1 MKILQ
6 FLQTDSGLAFLHFTQ
21 TIMFSTMVYILA
33 AEYRR
38 TKRDDLIFKIIAS
51 ASITAINIATTTVLI
66 LKVFYNIVLSQ
77 TILPL
82 LFNALFAIIVLALAR
97 AFIFNFINNKTRFD
111 LLIKYGMGFV
121 LLSYLM
127 IQAYWL
133 YIFQPGMIFAESF
146 LQLLFSIFFLIVLG
160 FSIFYLI
167 KFRKSYRIRLV
178 LAFGS
183 IAVAQFINIYGVL
196 VPDLPGGLIILRAA
210 APLFVPTMFGSVV
223 FKELI
228 ESVVIMAD
236 HLRNVFE
243 NQRTLVFDLMKISG
257 DLTNNSD
264 QLVKMSLDGWRK
276 LSSVVENIYAQE
288 EERKNING
296 LTVSSTGLVEDMVNS
311 VSISAIQDTSVFSND
326 EKGEK
331 MDQESIE
338 KSIEEMENFLSE
350 NKKQFNDIGILLSDL
365 HTVSGSIEE
374 ALENLNEISDQ
385 INMLALNAAIEAARA
400 GEHGR
405 GFSIVAD
412 EVTKLADYS
421 RVNSDSIKKQIVSI
435 VNSIDGLGQKIQSG
449 KENIEHSVKKMS
461 VLNNFFTDVSFT
473 ADLFEAMVATR
484 NELFL
489 NQQSI
494 SEKIYSNMKSTNTLL
509 EKHSENATIMK
520 ESISNHIRDI
530 EAIAGVSDEIND
542 MIRNLNDKT
551 NEIILMAEKL
561 ETLTH

>member
-1 MKILQ
+1 MKIWQ
-6 FLQTDSGLAFLHFTQ
+6 FLQTDAGLAFLHFTQ

-38 TKRDDLIFKIIAS
+38 TRRDDLIFKLIAS
-51 ASITAINIATTTVLI
+51 TSITAINIATTTVLV
-66 LKVFYNIVLSQ
+66 LKVFYDVTLSQ
-77 TILPL
+77 KVLPL

-97 AFIFNFINNKTRFD
+97 AFIYNFIHNKKRFD
-111 LLIKYGMGFV
+111 TVIRIGMGFV
-121 LLSYLM
+121 LISYIGIQIFWLS
-127 IQAYWL
+127 
-133 YIFQPGMIFAESF
+133 IFEPGMFFAKSF
-146 LQLLFSIFFLIVLG
+146 LQLLFSIFFMFMLG
-160 FSIFYLI
+160 LSIYYLV
-167 KFRKSYRIRLV
+167 KFRKSYRVRLG

-196 VPDLPGGLIILRAA
+196 VPEMPGALKILRAA

-228 ESVVIMAD
+228 ESVVTMAD
-236 HLRNVFE
+236 HLRTVFE
-243 NQRTLVFDLMKISG
+243 NQRSLVFDLMKMGG

-264 QLVKMSLDGWRK
+264 QLVRMSLDGWQK

-288 EERKNING
+288 EERKNINN
-296 LTVSSTGLVEDMVNS
+296 LTDSSTGLVEEMVNS
-311 VSISAIQDTSVFSND
+311 VSVSAVQNTSIFAKNND
-326 EKGEK
+326 ESKVS
-331 MDQESIE
+331 QEDIE
-338 KSIEEMENFLSE
+338 KSIQDMEKFLNE
-350 NKKQFNDIGILLSDL
+350 NRQQFDDIYQLLSDL
-365 HTVSGSIEE
+365 HGVSDSIGQS
-374 ALENLNEISDQ
+374 LENLNEISDQ

-412 EVTKLADYS
+412 EVTKLADHS
-421 RVNSDSIKKQIVSI
+421 RVNSDGIRKHVENIVSSVDI
-435 VNSIDGLGQKIQSG
+435 LAQKIKNGKKSIEQSVD
-449 KENIEHSVKKMS
+449 KMVK
-461 VLNNFFTDVSFT
+461 LNNFFTDVTFT

-489 NQQSI
+489 NQQSL
-494 SEKIYSNMKSTNTLL
+494 SEKVYNNMKSTNKLL
-509 EKHSENATIMK
+509 EKHSENAVVMK

-542 MIRNLNDKT
+542 MIKNLNDKT

-561 ETLTH
+561 ENLTH